1 MMSSPV
7 KYRVKYLEKRNSK
20 NEYSELR
27 ALMLE
32 KVQSMS
38 GHVWTDYNLH
48 DPGVTILEQLCYAL
62 TDINY
67 RSDYTV
73 EDLLANDD
81 EIDLHRHGMFA
92 PDEALPCRPLTLVD
106 YQKYFTDKIKEVDYV
121 IVRPANIKH
130 PAKYI
135 DQVNSETDSRT
146 GKSTHAQSLSACL
159 FDVFIKIKE
168 EKIYQLSGDNK
179 DTAMNG
185 KYIFSSDDIKRRI
198 TDEFNKIRNIG
209 EDINEVLF
217 IDVQTCELVADIELD
232 DSRSAI
238 ETTCDIYYKIYKIL
252 SGSVKKHGIFY
263 LEEKGE
269 MLADL
274 LSGPLTDSGYIED
287 TEASRMDDKIA
298 LSQVVSEVKNITGVL
313 NVNYLAIESEDGRVY
328 TDYLP
333 PLSEVS
339 YQLVIPSTMEEIRLC
354 IKINGKPVKLN
365 SIEFITDF
373 EMLVHNRLHGEKS
386 LAYRYEKRNL
396 LHAGPEI
403 AKYTSVQTQ
412 FPDVYGINQ
421 YGVPPGGGADRKAMA
436 FQLKGYMMQF
446 DHVMSDHLAMLDN
459 IKDLFSVNLG
469 SISSYKTQALTDD
482 SFPDCEKLYIKYP
495 DKEFLSKV
503 SSYENYPER
512 KSRIFDYLLAMN
524 GRDKEMY
531 GFEYKNPYFTQ
542 NELNDNILDSKC
554 KNIRFIHKISAN
566 RASAFNYREKCWGK
580 RNISSFEK
588 YIANVTGVDAR
599 CRSFVYPLTSSEI
612 KFCYHN
618 EVNSPLFFRTKF
630 QSVEASVETI
640 KYFYIDVSI
649 YKEKLS
655 EKLAGKNKN
664 FTLVP
669 YIKVSD
675 NMSSVFFESIKIR
688 LTDNENSLS
697 QIVLN
702 NGVNL
707 NNYRV
712 GRIDKNK
719 GFDLIFN
726 SSTGAEKMD
735 RWNYL
740 ASFNTLNDAFM
751 AVNLLRHHLIHLN
764 LIMEG
769 LHMVEH
775 NLLLPVASSGCKE
788 YKEVDDDNFYV
799 HQITVIL
806 PDWTARFSDPDFR
819 MYTENIIRNE
829 CPAHIY
835 VYIHWLEFQEME
847 KFEIIFKSWLN
858 YKHTGNDFSKLN
870 CLSDTL
876 YNFLYALSH
885 KEKIKNKDSDA

>member
-1 MMSSPV
+1 
-7 KYRVKYLEKRNSK
+7 
-20 NEYSELR
+20 
-27 ALMLE
+27 
-32 KVQSMS
+32 
-38 GHVWTDYNLH
+38 LH

-81 EIDLHRHGMFA
+81 EIDLHRHGMFT
-92 PDEALPCRPLTLVD
+92 PDEALPCRPLTLAD

-121 IVRPANIKH
+121 IVRSANIKH
-130 PAKYI
+130 SGKQADSEI
-135 DQVNSETDSRT
+135 DNRA
-146 GKSTHAQSLSACL
+146 GQSANVQGLSACL
-159 FDVFIKIKE
+159 YDVFIKIKE
-168 EKIYQLSGDNK
+168 EKIYRLSGDIQNC
-179 DTAMNG
+179 ASNG
-185 KYIFSSDDIKRRI
+185 KNILSSNIFSGDDIKSRI

-209 EDINEVLF
+209 EDINEVFF
-217 IDVQTCELVADIELD
+217 IGVQACELVADIELD
-232 DSRSAI
+232 GSGSVI
-238 ETTCDIYYKIYKIL
+238 ETACDIYYEISQIL
-252 SGSVKKHGIFY
+252 SGSVKKQDITSR
-263 LEEKGE
+263 EEKGE

-287 TEASRMDDKIA
+287 TVSSRMDDKIA
-298 LSQVVSEVKNITGVL
+298 LSQIVSEVKSITGVL
-313 NVNYLAIESEDGRVY
+313 NVNYLAIESDEGRVY

-339 YQLVIPSTMEEIRLC
+339 YQLVIPSKMEEMRLR
-354 IKINGKPVKLN
+354 IKINDKPVKLN

-386 LAYRYEKRNL
+386 LAYRYEKNSR

-403 AKYTSVQTQ
+403 AQYTSVQTQ

-421 YGVPPGGGADRKAMA
+421 HGVPPGGSVDRKAMA

-446 DHVMSDHLAMLDN
+446 DHIMSDHLAMLDN
-459 IKDLFSVNLG
+459 IKDLFSINHD
-469 SISSYKTQALTDD
+469 STSSYKTQALTDGLLSD
-482 SFPDCEKLYIKYP
+482 FEKLYIKYP
-495 DKEFLSKV
+495 DKEFLSKN

-512 KSRIFDYLLAMN
+512 KNRIFDYLLAIN

-542 NELNDNILDSKC
+542 NELNDYILDSKC

-566 RASAFNYREKCWGK
+566 RAGAFNYREKCWGK

-599 CRSFVYPLTSSEI
+599 CRSFVHPLTSAEM
-612 KFCYHN
+612 KFCYRD
-618 EVNSPLFFRTKF
+618 EVNSPLFFRTKTP
-630 QSVEASVETI
+630 SIDVSDEVI
-640 KYFYIDVSI
+640 KHFYIDVSI

-655 EKLAGKNKN
+655 EKLAEKNKN

-669 YIKVSD
+669 YIKVSED
-675 NMSSVFFESIKIR
+675 MSSVFFESVKSR
-688 LTDNENSLS
+688 LTDSENSLS
-697 QIVLN
+697 QTVLN
-702 NGVNL
+702 NGVSL
-707 NNYRV
+707 SNYRV
-712 GRIDKNK
+712 GHIDQNK

-726 SSTGAEKMD
+726 SSTGADKTD
-735 RWNYL
+735 RWHYL

-764 LIMEG
+764 LVMEG

-775 NLLLPVASSGCKE
+775 NLLLPVTSTGCKE
-788 YKEVDDDNFYV
+788 YKEVGDNNFYV
-799 HQITVIL
+799 HQLTVIL

-835 VYIHWLEFQEME
+835 VHIHWLEFQKME
-847 KFEIIFKSWLN
+847 EFEIIFKSWLN
-858 YKHTGNDFSKLN
+858 CKHTGDDFSKLN
-870 CLSDTL
+870 RLSDTF
-876 YNFLYALSH
+876 YDFLYALSH
-885 KEKIKNKDSDA
+885 KDKIKKKNSNA